1 MLAFKEWSYIV
12 DALGNG
18 KQSIILRKGGI
29 AEDGGDFAV
38 KGKKFLLLPTQY
50 HQAKDLIKPEW
61 IGELDSDKYF
71 TSDNKV
77 KIHFYAEIIDHK
89 LITDWNIL
97 EKLDSQHAWK
107 MDIVKERYNR
117 WEKNVHLLIVQTFRL
132 KKPFELEMLP
142 EYGGCKSW
150 IDIENQTDLI
160 GDLILN
166 QCIKGRF

>member
-12 DALGNG
+12 DALGKG

-61 IGELDSDKYF
+61 ITELESDKYF

-77 KIHFYAEIIDHK
+77 KIDFYAEIIDHK
-89 LITDWNIL
+89 IITDWNVL
-97 EKLDSQHAWK
+97 EKLHDHHAWK
-107 MDIVKERYNR
+107 MDIVRERYNR
-117 WEKNVHLLIVQTFRL
+117 LEKNVHLLIVQ
-132 KKPFELEMLP
+132 
-142 EYGGCKSW
+142 
-150 IDIENQTDLI
+150 
-160 GDLILN
+160 
-166 QCIKGRF
+166 